1 MPPHPTLFL
10 KKEIFKEFGNYND
23 KYKISGDY
31 DFIIRRFKQKN
42 NKFLYIPIIITK
54 MKLGGKSNKLNN
66 LFLKSYE
73 DYKII
78 KQNKIGGI
86 HTLLLK
92 NIRKIIQF
100 F

>member
-1 MPPHPTLFL
+1 
-10 KKEIFKEFGNYND
+10 
-23 KYKISGDY
+23 
-31 DFIIRRFKQKN
+31 
-42 NKFLYIPIIITK
+42 